1 MSEDKRQRRGAT
13 AERRQRVQQVN
24 FGSPRDIGV
33 FHARGLFLQ
42 SQIIENRNSD
52 KLML

>member
-1 MSEDKRQRRGAT
+1 MSEDKRLRRGAT

-24 FGSPRDIGV
+24 FGCPRDIGV
-33 FHARGLFLQ
+33 SMREDNFLQ

>member
-24 FGSPRDIGV
+24 FGSPRDLGIYL
-33 FHARGLFLQ
+33 ARGLFFTISNNRE
-42 SQIIENRNSD
+42 SQF
-52 KLML
+52 